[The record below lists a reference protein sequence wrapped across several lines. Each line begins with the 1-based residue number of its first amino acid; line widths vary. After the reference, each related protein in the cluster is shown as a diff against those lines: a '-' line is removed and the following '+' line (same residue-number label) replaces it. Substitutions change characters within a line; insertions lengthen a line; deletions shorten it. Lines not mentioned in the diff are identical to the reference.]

1 MNIQDTI
8 KELGLENETLP
19 RILGQR
25 VATVEDLQSKLAL
38 AEKEVEKDPTEE
50 SKEKLQEVKDYTVEY
65 FNDAKEQLKSFKAK
79 LDKKAKDE
87 AEAKAKE
94 EAKAKKEEEAKAKK
108 EEEAKE
114 EVEVLDAKP
123 VEEEKKSSGMGALLI
138 GGVLLVATL
147 GAVNIL
153 RKR

>member
-1 MNIQDTI
+1 MSIQDTI

-19 RILGQR
+19 RILAQR
-25 VATVEDLQSKLAL
+25 VSTVNDLQSKLAL

-50 SKEKLQEVKDYTVEY
+50 NKEKLQEVKDYTVEY
-65 FNDAKEQLKSFKAK
+65 SNDAKEQLKSFKAK
-79 LDKKAKDE
+79 L
-87 AEAKAKE
+87 EAKAKE
-94 EAKAKKEEEAKAKK
+94 KSEAKTKDDANED
-108 EEEAKE
+108 
-114 EVEVLDAKP
+114 VEVLEAKP
-123 VEEEKKSSGMGALLI
+123 VAEEKKSSGMGVLLI

>member
-19 RILGQR
+19 RILAQR
-25 VATVEDLQSKLAL
+25 VATVEDLQSKLVL
-38 AEKEVEKDPTEE
+38 AEQEVEKDPTEE
-50 SKEKLQEVKDYTVEY
+50 NKDKLQEVKDYTEEY
-65 FNDAKEQLKSFKAK
+65 SNDAKEQLKSFKAK
-79 LDKKAKDE
+79 LEAKAKQE

-94 EAKAKKEEEAKAKK
+94 EAKAKDDAK
-108 EEEAKE
+108 EEAKE
-114 EVEVLDAKP
+114 EVEVLEAKP
-123 VEEEKKSSGMGALLI
+123 VAEEKKSSGMGALLI